1 MRACL
6 HHPLLIILLNRPN
19 HPDHQ
24 RSTTSMGVSS
34 RLSET
39 TKERLLQSGQYQY
52 QVSFYVQ
59 CNNVYQGDMIPG
71 YFFISTR
78 KYSVTTKNNPID
90 VNFYMNVT
98 C

>member
-1 MRACL
+1 
-6 HHPLLIILLNRPN
+6 
-19 HPDHQ
+19 
-24 RSTTSMGVSS
+24 MGVSS

-52 QVSFYVQ
+52 QVSFYMQ

-71 YFFISTR
+71 DFFISTR
-78 KYSVTTKNNPID
+78 KYSVAMPIFNQTKNNPNE
-90 VNFYMNVT
+90 VNLYMNVI